1 MFKPLATRLLQHLLS
16 QNTWAF
22 AALLPFAGKSV
33 QFIIGPVTTRLVIL
47 ENGNLCLG
55 ADSINSAGAINDE
68 NSHHQ
73 PQTADASV
81 TIAPSVALR
90 LMAGDNTA
98 KMLINITGDTH
109 LASELSR
116 VLQNIS
122 WDYEEDL
129 SQLTGDI
136 AANKLGQWGRQTV
149 SGIKEKSINIAEM
162 MSEYWQEE
170 QPLIAKK
177 RHVDK
182 FTNAVDTLRADVER
196 AEKRLEKISAKI
208 IQKYTLGHPSN
219 GTKPFKS

>member
-22 AALLPFAGKSV
+22 AALLPFSGKSV
-33 QFIIGPVTTRLVIL
+33 QFVIGPVSTRLVIL

-55 ADSINSAGAINDE
+55 ADSNNQD
-68 NSHHQ
+68 
-73 PQTADASV
+73 QTADATV
-81 TIAPSVALR
+81 TMSPSVALR
-90 LMAGDNTA
+90 LMARDVSA

-109 LASELSR
+109 LASELSH

-136 AANKLGQWGRQTV
+136 TANKLGQWGREAV
-149 SGIKEKSINIAEM
+149 IGIKKKSINMAEM
-162 MSEYWQEE
+162 VSEYWQEE

-177 RHVDK
+177 RHVEQ
-182 FTNAVDTLRADVER
+182 FINAVDTLRADVER
-196 AEKRLEKISAKI
+196 TEKRLEKLIAKI
-208 IQKYTLGHPSN
+208 QP
-219 GTKPFKS
+219 

>member
-33 QFIIGPVTTRLVIL
+33 QFVIGPVSTRLVIL

-55 ADSINSAGAINDE
+55 ADSVDNANISNQ
-68 NSHHQ
+68 H
-73 PQTADASV
+73 QTADATV
-81 TIAPSVALR
+81 TMSPSVALR
-90 LMAGDNTA
+90 LMARDDTA
-98 KMLINITGDTH
+98 KMRINITGDTH
-109 LASELSR
+109 LASELSH

-136 AANKLGQWGRQTV
+136 TANKLGQWGREAV
-149 SGIKEKSINIAEM
+149 SGIKKKSINMAEM
-162 MSEYWQEE
+162 VSEYWQEE

-177 RHVDK
+177 RHVEQ
-182 FTNAVDTLRADVER
+182 FINAVDTLRADVER
-196 AEKRLEKISAKI
+196 TEKRLEKLIAKI
-208 IQKYTLGHPSN
+208 QP
-219 GTKPFKS
+219 